1 MHVKSSWQTP
11 NRMDYAALKRD
22 DLARLC
28 EERGIR
34 GRSHKTKT
42 QLIMLLQAYDTEM
55 AELARLRARRK
66 AGRVKK
72 ELPPAARGRGKTA
85 GVADLQPA
93 EPLVW
98 PASMALPAAEQQNM
112 RVAAVL
118 FEDQQTARIA
128 AELYETARISAE
140 QSQMIAA
147 DNAAAS
153 TPSLPKRPRTIA
165 QTIIRYYWQFPLLY
179 TALNATLRHA
189 RTMPVQFQEGQ
200 LFPLIDRLQI
210 PTISYKQNDS
220 KLYARID

>member
-1 MHVKSSWQTP
+1 
-11 NRMDYAALKRD
+11 MDYTALKRD

-34 GRSHKTKT
+34 GRSHKTKP

-66 AGRVKK
+66 AGRTKK
-72 ELPPAARGRGKTA
+72 ELPPAARGKARTA

-98 PASMALPAAEQQNM
+98 PASMTLPAAEQQ
-112 RVAAVL
+112 AARYAAEL
-118 FEDQQTARIA
+118 SETARIA
-128 AELYETARISAE
+128 AE

-147 DNAAAS
+147 DNAAVA
-153 TPSLPKRPRTIA
+153 PKRPRTIA

-179 TALNATLRHA
+179 TALNATLRQPAA
-189 RTMPVQFQEGQ
+189 RPVQFQEGQ
-200 LFPLIDRLQI
+200 LFPLID
-210 PTISYKQNDS
+210 S
-220 KLYARID
+220 KSQTQTQMQRQPVLYARID